1 MKKSILHFS
10 LDVAGTAV
18 ATIANITIGDDGE
31 YECEADIGRSSGRT
45 RFTIGVFC
53 EFYALSCFAVTRRAL
68 SLHLN
73 LTSLNRT
80 KRTKNDFP
88 VVVTFDTVVK
98 LSFAFIDT
106 NAKTNLIIWLTAER
120 WRIQME
126 VRLPYVKFALYTW
139 PGLVLNVGIDQLLQV
154 THICVQNDNRQKY
167 NEHLKCL
174 LFWNRSRKVS
184 VE

>member
-53 EFYALSCFAVTRRAL
+53 EFYALLCFAVTRRAL

-73 LTSLNRT
+73 LTSMNRT
-80 KRTKNDFP
+80 KRTTKWFSCGCDFRYCCKIKFCFYWHQCKNKFNYLIDGRTLAHSDGSSAAVRKICFIYLAR
-88 VVVTFDTVVK
+88 TGVK
-98 LSFAFIDT
+98 CRYWSAVASYSHLCT
-106 NAKTNLIIWLTAER
+106 K
-120 WRIQME
+120 
-126 VRLPYVKFALYTW
+126 
-139 PGLVLNVGIDQLLQV
+139 
-154 THICVQNDNRQKY
+154 RQSTKI
-167 NEHLKCL
+167 
-174 LFWNRSRKVS
+174 
-184 VE
+184 